1 MTWIDALLLTGF
13 VCGMALIVV
22 TNISGP
28 PGA

>member
-13 VCGMALIVV
+13 VCGMALLALAN
-22 TNISGP
+22 TSGP

>member
-13 VCGMALIVV
+13 VCGMALLVLAN
-22 TNISGP
+22 TSGP